1 MKWPVRWFF
10 MAGVAANMPSKEE
23 CGGADPDA
31 WISGTWTSRGFH
43 VICISPDCAV
53 ADEDGSCA
61 TSGPSAKVCWGG
73 IKSDCQELHGLASV
87 LEEEGPESLVSLQ
100 DLLIEGRPLSNPK
113 RFEKLLK
120 ARLKHGKHPLNFGF
134 FAVADDHLAPR
145 KLESLRGELGMILAF
160 EGGSFLWPGVRV
172 GFLRNM
178 TFPLTD
184 APPMKLQI
192 ETRSLQ
198 PLVVEIS
205 SFLDEK
211 DCQHIIDKALPH
223 IEKSAVKHMD
233 HDVGKPDAE
242 WRTSS
247 TYFMPS
253 DDDVLRNIDNRV
265 SALTLI
271 RKSHQE
277 LVQILRYEQGEK
289 YVGHTDYFDVELY
302 AKNQQI
308 QQMTKQG
315 LFNRLATVFFY
326 LTDVEEGGQTNFPR
340 TDGLPQPRDFSDC
353 SKGISVYPRRGRIII
368 FYSLHP
374 SGETDEYS
382 LHAGCE
388 VKSGIK
394 WSANKWIW
402 NKPMDY
408 IN

>member
-1 MKWPVRWFF
+1 MQ
-10 MAGVAANMPSKEE
+10 GE
-23 CGGADPDA
+23 
-31 WISGTWTSRGFH
+31 
-43 VICISPDCAV
+43 
-53 ADEDGSCA
+53 
-61 TSGPSAKVCWGG
+61 
-73 IKSDCQELHGLASV
+73 
-87 LEEEGPESLVSLQ
+87 
-100 DLLIEGRPLSNPK
+100 
-113 RFEKLLK
+113 

-388 VKSGIK
+388 EMTEIGEEKMLQMLKAFVRGFCTNDLSTPLGPPAIEHLTFDLLTFRGAGQ
-394 WSANKWIW
+394 SLAQL
-402 NKPMDY
+402 
-408 IN
+408 INALPSLRSVRVGRAEHSRLGPGCLLDTGSLMVLAHAAPEAS